1 MTVKR
6 YYEDAYR
13 STFTATINE
22 QAQDENGRWY
32 AILEETCFYPT
43 GGGQP
48 HDTGMLGGRGVLGV
62 EVVNGEIRHYLD
74 GPLGRE
80 ARTITGIID
89 WERRFDHMQQHAG
102 QHILSA
108 SFVETFGYETI
119 SFHLGQEI
127 LTIDLDIP
135 GLSREEADRAE
146 ELANQVIMEARPI
159 ETIWVSEAELVDYPL
174 RKQPAV
180 DGPIRLVIIPNFD
193 YNGCGGT
200 HPRTTS
206 EIGGIKILDWEKHK
220 SHIRLRFICG
230 KRIRKHFQEKHD
242 LLKDLTGMIQAPEET
257 MKETVLRMLTKQKEV
272 EKELD
277 VMKGDYLKLEGEVM
291 VKDVQEKAGHLMITR
306 VYDDRPIKELH
317 GLALEIISRHDGV
330 LVLFIAKNGSKLQ
343 LVGAKGE
350 ASTVGLKESV
360 RPVLALING
369 KGGGKDSFVQG
380 GGEVLISK
388 EDLMDEWI
396 KQF

>member
-13 STFTATINE
+13 STFTTTINE
-22 QAQDENGRWY
+22 LAQDEKGRWY

-48 HDTGMLGGRGVLGV
+48 HDTGMLGGRRVLEV
-62 EVVNGEIRHYLD
+62 ENVNGEIRHYLD
-74 GPLGRE
+74 APLEEGV
-80 ARTITGIID
+80 TINGNID
-89 WERRFDHMQQHAG
+89 WDRRFDHMQQHAG

-108 SFVETFGYETI
+108 SFIESLGYETI
-119 SFHLGQEI
+119 SFHLGQET
-127 LTIDLDIP
+127 LTIDLEIP
-135 GLSREEADRAE
+135 DLTREEADRAE
-146 ELANQVIMEARPI
+146 ALANQVIREARPI
-159 ETIWVSEAELVDYPL
+159 ETKWVTEGELGDYPL
-174 RKQPAV
+174 RKQPDV
-180 DGPIRLVIIPNFD
+180 DGPIRLVIIPDFD

-200 HPRTTS
+200 HPASTS
-206 EIGGIKILDWEKHK
+206 EVGGIKILDWEKHK

-230 KRIRKHFQEKHD
+230 DRIRTHLQAKHD
-242 LLKDLTGMIQAPEET
+242 LLRDLTGIVQAPEEG
-257 MKETVLRMLTKQKEV
+257 MKEAVLRMMTKQKEV

-277 VMKGDYLKLEGEVM
+277 VMKGDYLKLEAEVM
-291 VKDVQEKAGHLMITR
+291 IKGVQEKTGHPMISR

-317 GLALEIISRHDGV
+317 GLAQEIISRHDGV

-388 EDLMDEWI
+388 EDLMDEWV